1 MPAKSPKKTTRP
13 TAYLSPIRCSPAL
26 LAAMDQ
32 FAADR
37 GITVSAL
44 IRSAI
49 CEKIGRKDLDVTP
62 SPGWPS
68 GKPRKKS

>member
-1 MPAKSPKKTTRP
+1 MPAKKSNKP

-26 LAAMDQ
+26 LVALEKYAEDN
-32 FAADR
+32 
-37 GITVSAL
+37 GLTVSAV
-44 IRSAI
+44 IRQAI

-68 GKPRKKS
+68 GKSRKNS